1 VTETETIAKPAKAK
15 TPESPADQ
23 RATLEARHAELQE
36 MNGLPVDLVRQA
48 QEAVE
53 ARRREMV
60 EIENQLAE
68 LDAATGA
75 RAKAQR
81 EEAHRIKLDREEALR
96 NELVELEEK
105 RLKQIA
111 EAEAGARQFASSL
124 KAAAETT
131 VAQRKIAVALGTKGA
146 GYAFDETGL
155 ISRCASRLGSV
166 VCARGGDHNNWSRGT
181 LGTIRWTATSLFP
194 ADRNWAEAE
203 EKLAVPAIVA
213 ITEQKETI

>member
-15 TPESPADQ
+15 TPESPEAQ
-23 RATLEARHAELQE
+23 RASLEVRHAELQE

-53 ARRREMV
+53 ARRREMA
-60 EIENQLAE
+60 EIESQLAE

-81 EEAHRIKLDREEALR
+81 EEAHRTKLDREEALR
-96 NELVELEEK
+96 KELVELEEK
-105 RLKQIA
+105 RLKQVA

-131 VAQRKIAVALGTKGA
+131 VAQRKIAVALGARGA
-146 GYAFDETGL
+146 GYWLDETGL
-155 ISRCASRLGSV
+155 ISRCASRLGGV
-166 VCARGGDHNNWSRGT
+166 VCAHGGHQNNWSRGT
-181 LGTIRWTATSLFP
+181 LGTVKWTGTSLYP
-194 ADRNWAEAE
+194 ADQNWAEAE
-203 EKLAVPAIVA
+203 EKLTAPAIISIVEKKDM
-213 ITEQKETI
+213 I